1 MKCLSPAHF
10 LSLFISDFRF
20 QCHFPY
26 NKWIKNVFLFISSR
40 QLNQFFS
47 KQLRIKFQNNYAI
60 YYINIFSIDIW
71 SIGSKYIKRSLIK
84 EKLQEKFRL
93 WVNLNIL
100 NVKDISYNKIKL
112 FLMNCNGLQWI
123 IFVKLEINFG
133 KIDIFI
139 H

>member
-1 MKCLSPAHF
+1 MITLDLATLVTATDGQLLCHVSLSTITIDN
-10 LSLFISDFRF
+10 LVTD
-20 QCHFPY
+20 
-26 NKWIKNVFLFISSR
+26 SR
-40 QLNQFFS
+40 ALT
-47 KQLRIKFQNNYAI
+47 L
-60 YYINIFSIDIW
+60 
-71 SIGSKYIKRSLIK
+71 K

-112 FLMNCNGLQWI
+112 FLMDCNGLQWI